1 VVFFHTKTKELN
13 MKKILTSWMV
23 RGGIIGSANA
33 ADINQGVQDV
43 LDSENQEQALNA
55 LNQAWY
61 DFGTLY
67 PTPADLMTAFG
78 GGTLDITKVSDTIN
92 HLIALDT
99 YETAAIN
106 SLNNGLA
113 LTNGRVDALDNKVND
128 LQKNL
133 SAGVASATALS
144 AVAVANVEKGE
155 ISVGG
160 GYGSFNGENA
170 AAFGAVVGIADGF
183 SVNAGVGLN
192 SYEATF
198 RAGANYKF
206 KAF

>member
-1 VVFFHTKTKELN
+1 
-13 MKKILTSWMV
+13 MKKILTSLIII
-23 RGGIIGSANA
+23 GGIIGSANA
-33 ADINQGVQDV
+33 ADINPGVQDV
-43 LDSENQEQALNA
+43 LNTENQEQALNS

-67 PTPADLMTAFG
+67 PTPADLFTAFG
-78 GGTLDITKVSDTIN
+78 NQTLDITKVSDTIN
-92 HLIALDT
+92 HLIALDN
-99 YETAAIN
+99 YESVSIN
-106 SLNNGLA
+106 NLNNGLT
-113 LTNGRVDALDNKVND
+113 LTNGRIDALDNKVND

-170 AAFGAVVGIADGF
+170 AAFGAVVGIANGF

-192 SYEATF
+192 SYESTF